1 MKECKKEVQ
10 GEINIP
16 DTDYWLKKIGKNFR
30 ALMLHTEHGSWAGK
44 PKWQAKP
51 NKYVAQFN
59 KSISGNTPEEVL
71 ENLYNELK
79 RIGKI
84 K

>member
-1 MKECKKEVQ
+1 MEQLLEKL
-10 GEINIP
+10 G
-16 DTDYWLKKIGKNFR
+16 GNFR
-30 ALMLHTEHGSWAGK
+30 ALILHTNHGSWNGK

-51 NKYVAQFN
+51 NKYIANFN
-59 KSISGNTPEEVL
+59 RSISGNTPEEAL

-84 K
+84 KG